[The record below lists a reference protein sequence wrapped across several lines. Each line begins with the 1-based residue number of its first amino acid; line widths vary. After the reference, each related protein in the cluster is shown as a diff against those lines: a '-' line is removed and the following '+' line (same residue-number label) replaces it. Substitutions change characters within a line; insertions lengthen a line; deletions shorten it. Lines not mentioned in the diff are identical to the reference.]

1 MVEEEKEFGMLL
13 SSSKLWCWLPGML
26 LVTAEGEKE
35 RVVKIRKK
43 DGYVYLASENEDG
56 LTGWFDPSGSYPD
69 VFDPATFGCIFSLL
83 KFRMKEPTL
92 HLTPDKDGWYVNKL
106 SLDGPEWYC
115 GNGTWGLEDC
125 YSPVI
130 FSSQQEAV
138 VSTLVSLDQLSGYI
152 H

>member
-1 MVEEEKEFGMLL
+1 MNANKDLGLALVNCAGW
-13 SSSKLWCWLPGML
+13 SWLPGML
-26 LVTAEGEKE
+26 LVSADGVID
-35 RVVKIRKK
+35 RVLKVRKY
-43 DGYVYLASENEDG
+43 DGWVLLASDGEDEVVE
-56 LTGWFDPSGSYPD
+56 WYNPKGSYPD
-69 VFDPATFGCIFSLL
+69 IHDPATFGCIFSLL

-125 YSPVI
+125 YSPFV

-138 VSTLVSLDQLSGYI
+138 VCTFISLYEDSQTI